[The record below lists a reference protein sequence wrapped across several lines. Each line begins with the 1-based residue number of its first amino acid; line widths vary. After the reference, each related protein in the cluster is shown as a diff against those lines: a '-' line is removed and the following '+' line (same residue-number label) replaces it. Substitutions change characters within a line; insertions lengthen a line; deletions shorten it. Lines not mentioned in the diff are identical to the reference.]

1 MRGRFA
7 TVLVCAALAGCG
19 GGGAG
24 SVNAGGGGDGGATA
38 DAAPTG
44 CPRQPAAADRE
55 RVVVISHPYDAS
67 AAKAP
72 TYEVLTLGTDGT
84 VSQTGTTFEMGRSL
98 DARIHFTPDGAIG
111 MVAQEDGTLGVFR
124 VNGTTPTVIESA
136 YDAGGAFYASDV
148 VMSEDGAHAFV
159 LDAQWRENGGGID
172 QLAIDCDGNVSYEGE
187 IAPAKLAYAM
197 TLLSGTSAV
206 VAADDIRDSTPG
218 DTVHLVNL
226 AGNGVIAGADAFG
239 DDQAI
244 VSDATLFGTGTRY
257 FLVGDNSQF
266 SGVNNRIAVVRVANQ
281 TLTPV
286 QVLTPI
292 EDPYALVAS
301 PDGDVA
307 IAVSGFGNAIFEID
321 YASGNDPPFSIAGEL
336 TYTGAKP
343 QLPGKAVLID
353 RGSLRGLVLVAENLG
368 VRRVRF
374 AAGGA
379 VEDDGVTLVGSGNE
393 SIVGSIGV
401 QP

>member
-1 MRGRFA
+1 M
-7 TVLVCAALAGCG
+7 LVCATLAPCG
-19 GGGAG
+19 GGGSG
-24 SVNAGGGGDGGATA
+24 SVDGGGSDASA
-38 DAAPTG
+38 AVDAAPTG
-44 CPRQPAAADRE
+44 CPRTPAAADRE

-67 AAKAP
+67 GAKAP
-72 TYEVLTLGTDGT
+72 TYELLALGTDGT
-84 VSQTGTTFEMGRSL
+84 LTQTGTTFEMGRSL

-124 VNGTTPTVIESA
+124 LDGTTPTVIDSG

-148 VMSEDGAHAFV
+148 VISADGAHAFV

-172 QLAIDCDGNVSYEGE
+172 QLAIDCDGNLAYEGE
-187 IAPAKLAYAM
+187 IAPARLAYAM
-197 TLLSGTSAV
+197 TLLSGTSAL
-206 VAADDIRDSTPG
+206 VAADDIRDSTSG
-218 DTVHLVNL
+218 DTVHLVDL
-226 AGNGVIAGADAFG
+226 TGNSVIAGADAFG

-244 VSDATLFGTGTRY
+244 VSDATLFGTGAQY
-257 FLVGDNSQF
+257 FLVADNSQF
-266 SGVNNRIAVVRVANQ
+266 SGVDNRIAVVALGAQ
-281 TLTPV
+281 KLTPV

-292 EDPYALVAS
+292 EDPFALVAA

-307 IAVSGFGNAIFEID
+307 IAVSGFGNAIYQID
-321 YASGNDPPFSIAGEL
+321 YTMGGDPPFSIAGEL

-353 RGSLRGLVLVAENLG
+353 RGSLRGMVLVAELQG
-368 VRRVRF
+368 IRRVRF
-374 AAGGA
+374 AGGGT

-393 SIVGSIGV
+393 ATVGSIGV

>member
-1 MRGRFA
+1 MRGRIA
-7 TVLVCAALAGCG
+7 RILVCAALAGCG
-19 GGGAG
+19 GGGGG
-24 SVNAGGGGDGGATA
+24 SVDGGGGSDGGASA
-38 DAAPTG
+38 DAAVTG
-44 CPRQPAAADRE
+44 CPRPPSAADRE

-67 AAKAP
+67 GAKAP

-84 VSQTGTTFEMGRSL
+84 LTQTGTTFEMGRSL
-98 DARIHFTPDGAIG
+98 DARIHFTPDGAVG
-111 MVAQEDGTLGVFR
+111 MVAQEDGTLGIFR
-124 VNGTTPTVIESA
+124 LDGTTPTVIDA
-136 YDAGGAFYASDV
+136 GYDAGGAFYASDV
-148 VMSEDGAHAFV
+148 VISADGAHAFV
-159 LDAQWRENGGGID
+159 LDSQWRENGGGID
-172 QLAIDCDGNVSYEGE
+172 QLAIDCDGNVTYQGE
-187 IAPAKLAYAM
+187 IAPARLAYAM
-197 TLLSGTSAV
+197 AWASGTTAL

-218 DTVHLVNL
+218 DTVHLVDL

-244 VSDATLFGTGTRY
+244 VSDATIFGAGARY

-266 SGVNNRIAVVRVANQ
+266 SGVDNRIAVVALGAQ

-292 EDPYALVAS
+292 EDPFALVAS

-307 IAVSGFGNAIFEID
+307 IAVSGFGNAIFQLD
-321 YASGNDPPFSIAGEL
+321 YTQGADPPFSIAGEL
-336 TYTGAKP
+336 TYTGAAP

-374 AAGGA
+374 AGGGT